1 MNKKNIVVILI
12 FFTVL
17 SLFVMGDAKKARS
30 ADDLESKLNIYLQ
43 VLDAVKN
50 DYVNKNLDNT
60 KLMYGSIRG
69 LLDSLDDP
77 YTRFLEPTSYKEMKI
92 RLSGSYSGIGIYIGI
107 KDKQLIVIS
116 PIKNTPAWKAGLK
129 PKDKILAIE
138 GKPTKDMALDEAVSL
153 IRGPSGSLVTMSIL
167 RGSAKDPKDYKIPR
181 EKIVIKSVE
190 TDTLEGNIGY
200 IKLNTFENQNAAED
214 MEKALNNMKKKQVKG
229 IVLDVRNNGG
239 GLLQNAI
246 EIGSM
251 FIKDGTIVYT
261 VDREGKKET
270 ISSMGNLIWD
280 RPIVMLINESSAS
293 ASEIL
298 AGALHDNHKAVLVG
312 TRSFGKASVQNV
324 KQLEDGSAILLT
336 IAKYLT
342 PNGTDIMKKGIEPDY
357 VVEMPTSEAE
367 AALET
372 TDKVSDIDKDLQLKK
387 AVDVLNGLVIRLD
400 TKTKR
405 GARLREVIKGSGKAR
420 KVSAISL

>member
-1 MNKKNIVVILI
+1 MNKKSIVIILI
-12 FFTVL
+12 LFTVL
-17 SLFVMGDAKKARS
+17 SIFIMGDAKRARS

-50 DYVNKNLDNT
+50 DYVDKNTDNS

-77 YTRFLEPTSYKEMKI
+77 YTRFLEPTSYREMKI

-107 KDKQLIVIS
+107 KEKQLMVIS
-116 PIKNTPAWKAGLK
+116 PIKDTPAWKAGLK
-129 PKDKILAIE
+129 PKDKIMAID
-138 GKPTKDMALDEAVSL
+138 GKQTKDMALDEAVSL
-153 IRGPSGSLVTMSIL
+153 IRGPRGSIVTVSIL
-167 RGSAKDPKDYKIPR
+167 RGSAKEQKEFKIPR

-190 TDTLEGNIGY
+190 TETLNGDIGY

-214 MEKALNNMKKKQVKG
+214 MARALNVMKGKKMKG
-229 IVLDVRNNGG
+229 LILDVRNNGG

-251 FIKDGTIVYT
+251 FMRDGVIVYT

-270 ISSMGNLIWD
+270 ISSTGNLIWD
-280 RPIVMLINESSAS
+280 RPVVMLINESSAS

-298 AGALHDNHKAVLVG
+298 AGALHDNRIATLVG
-312 TRSFGKASVQNV
+312 TKSFGKASVQNV
-324 KQLEDGSAILLT
+324 KQLEDGSAVLLT

-342 PNGTDIMKKGIEPDY
+342 PNGTDITKKGIEPDY
-357 VVEMPTSEAE
+357 VVEISTAEAE
-367 AALET
+367 AALESVET
-372 TDKVSDIDKDLQLKK
+372 VSDEKKDPQLKK
-387 AVDVLNGLVIRLD
+387 ATEVLKELV
-400 TKTKR
+400 
-405 GARLREVIKGSGKAR
+405 VSVNVKGKGKA
-420 KVSAISL
+420 KKAGAVSLK